1 MCFHR
6 QPVRNQ
12 TLMQTEAV
20 SAVRWAIAPA
30 SGRGAAE
37 VQSPTATGLPA
48 GGAHLTLG
56 VPPVSDA
63 SVQAS
68 LSVRSIGETFS
79 HGMRSS
85 FTAQPMADL
94 IAASK
99 KSDLSALT
107 VALVRVTDASNG
119 ANLLMKM
126 ATQVNNGV
134 KTLTSQSG

>member
-1 MCFHR
+1 
-6 QPVRNQ
+6 
-12 TLMQTEAV
+12 MQTEAI
-20 SAVRWAIAPA
+20 SAVRWAIAPG
-30 SGRGAAE
+30 SGRG
-37 VQSPTATGLPA
+37 TADAHSQPPSGPLGA
-48 GGAHLTLG
+48 GAHLTLS

-99 KSDLSALT
+99 TSDLSALT

-134 KTLTSQSG
+134 KTLTSQGG

>member
-1 MCFHR
+1 M
-6 QPVRNQ
+6 QP
-12 TLMQTEAV
+12 EAI
-20 SAVRWAIAPA
+20 SAVRWAVAPGSAKGAAEAQLSPA
-30 SGRGAAE
+30 SG
-37 VQSPTATGLPA
+37 LPG
-48 GGAHLTLG
+48 GGAHLTLS
-56 VPPVSDA
+56 VPPVSDP

-68 LSVRSIGETFS
+68 LSVRSVGETFA

-99 KSDLSALT
+99 TSDLSALT